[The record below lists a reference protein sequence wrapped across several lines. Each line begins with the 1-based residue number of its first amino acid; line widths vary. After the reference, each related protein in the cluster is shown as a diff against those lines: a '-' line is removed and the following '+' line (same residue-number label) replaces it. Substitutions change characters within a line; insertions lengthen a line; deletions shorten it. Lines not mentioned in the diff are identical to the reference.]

1 MDLSF
6 VKMHGAGN
14 DFVVIDARRSPLTLR
29 AASAAALADRH
40 SGVGC
45 DQVILIETSERAD
58 AFMRILNAD
67 GSPAEAC
74 GNATRC
80 VAALLF
86 EESSRPRLAIET
98 IAGVLPAEV
107 FGPGDVEV
115 DMGEP
120 RFAWRDVPLARPLDT
135 LHLPLA
141 LEGLADPAALS
152 IGNPHATFFVA
163 DATRVPLAALG
174 PRFEHDP
181 LFPERANI
189 GFASFPAPGRM
200 RLRVWE
206 RGAGATRACGSGA
219 CAAAV
224 NAHRRG
230 LAPRRIEI
238 EMDGGTLTITWRA
251 DNHVLM
257 RGPAVRV
264 FRGELDREAFA
275 A

>member
-1 MDLSF
+1 MALSF

-14 DFVVIDARRSPLTLR
+14 DFVVFDARRSPLALPPAR
-29 AASAAALADRH
+29 AAAIADRH

-45 DQVILIETSERAD
+45 DQVILIEPSEKAD

-67 GSPAEAC
+67 GSAAEAC

-80 VAALLF
+80 VARLLF
-86 EESSRPRLAIET
+86 EESAQPRFTIET
-98 IAGVLPAEV
+98 VAGVLPAEV
-107 FGPGDVEV
+107 FGPRDIEV

-120 RFAWRDVPLARPLDT
+120 SFAWDEVPLARPLDT

-141 LEGLADPAALS
+141 ADDLADPAALA

-181 LFPERANI
+181 LFPARANI
-189 GFASFPAPGRM
+189 GFASFSAPAHM

-219 CAAAV
+219 CAAAI

-230 LAPRRIEI
+230 LAPRRIEV

-264 FRGELDREAFA
+264 FSGELDAWAFA
-275 A
+275 E